1 MGTFHEPM
9 FNLSGAVVT
18 TLTSM
23 SSGIGTTAGTYSP
36 KVNGTLKLLTLILV
50 PQAASSLAE
59 HGRVHLTNS
68 KWTPNVNIFWVPG
81 FGLQTVAGRGD
92 DGNVRSHK
100 FPVSLAVST
109 DSPITGE
116 VIYTGTSP
124 VTPTMIVEGD
134 FEGSP

>member
-1 MGTFHEPM
+1 MGTFHETM
-9 FNLSGAVVT
+9 FNLSGAAVT
-18 TLTSM
+18 TLTAM
-23 SSGIGTTAGTYSP
+23 NAGISATAGNYSP
-36 KVNGTLKLLTLILV
+36 KVNGTLKLITINLV

-59 HGRVHLTNS
+59 HGRFHLTNS

-100 FPVSLAVST
+100 FPCSLAVST
-109 DSPITGE
+109 DSPIIGEAIYPGTG
-116 VIYTGTSP
+116 P
-124 VTPTMIVEGD
+124 VTPTAIIEGD